1 MFYCL
6 TNVIADL
13 VDWVDEGSTTTSC
26 SITFVA
32 SSIAS

>member
-6 TNVIADL
+6 TNMIADL
-13 VDWVDEGSTTTSC
+13 VDWVDEGSKTTSC
-26 SITFVA
+26 LLTFVA